1 MKKLLG
7 ISIALALFIA
17 PMSAVAAVKAGD
29 VCKKAGVTATASGKK
44 FTCIKS
50 GKKLVWNKGVAVAK
64 PKPVESAVP
73 EARPTPTPTP
83 TPSPTPTPTE
93 PTESDL
99 RQRDIQK
106 AFDEIANIAK
116 KASPANTNLEIIA
129 SGEIRPE
136 SIKVIQDRYNFVA
149 GFFADLVSPDLPVTV
164 VIGANAEI
172 NWIASKMEEL
182 SGNSFAKFLNA
193 FESPSKGFPCGPYYT
208 AGVSGKTKGGRLLNH
223 YALYGKSC
231 LTQLPSDENFQTT
244 IEHEWVHNV
253 QGKIADPSMIGE
265 GGQTLLP
272 CWFKEGQASFYGN
285 AIGYRSNYD
294 GYLKVRR
301 WNLNNLE
308 NRLQVINQNLAGTLK
323 DLDEKFSPFSCGN
336 SGGYSIGALAVEK
349 MVLMKGHTGVV
360 DFMKSVK
367 SEQSWRKAFVKV
379 YGVEADVW
387 IDKIAIEMRLDYRD
401 IGL

>member
-7 ISIALALFIA
+7 IFIALALFITS
-17 PMSAVAAVKAGD
+17 MSAVAAVKAGD
-29 VCKKAGVTATASGKK
+29 VCKKAGSTATANGKK

-64 PKPVESAVP
+64 PKPVETVVP
-73 EARPTPTPTP
+73 EATP
-83 TPSPTPTPTE
+83 TPSPTPTE
-93 PTESDL
+93 LTESDL
-99 RQRDIQK
+99 RQRGIQK
-106 AFDEIANIAK
+106 AFDEVANIAK
-116 KASPANTNLEIIA
+116 KASPATANLEIIA

-149 GFFADLVSPDLPVTV
+149 GFFADLVNPDLPVTV

-172 NWIASKMEEL
+172 NWIASKLEEL
-182 SGNSFAKFLNA
+182 SGNSYKQFLNA

-208 AGVSGKTKGGRLLNH
+208 AGVSGKTKSGRLLNH
-223 YALYGKSC
+223 YGLFGKSC
-231 LTQLPSDENFQTT
+231 PAQLPSDENFQST

-253 QGKIADPSMIGE
+253 QGKLADPSMIGE

-285 AIGYRSNYD
+285 AIGYRSNYR
-294 GYLKVRR
+294 GYLAVRR
-301 WNLNNLE
+301 STISNFE

-323 DLDEKFSPFSCGN
+323 DLDEKFNAFSCGN
-336 SGGYSIGALAVEK
+336 TGGYALGALAVEK
-349 MVLMKGHTGVV
+349 MLLMKGHTGVI

-387 IDKIAIEMRLDYRD
+387 IDKIAIEMRLDFRD

>member
-1 MKKLLG
+1 
-7 ISIALALFIA
+7 
-17 PMSAVAAVKAGD
+17 MSAVAAVKAGD
-29 VCKKAGVTATASGKK
+29 LCKKAGSTATASGKK

-50 GKKLVWNKGVAVAK
+50 GKKFIWNKGVAVAK
-64 PKPVESAVP
+64 PKPVETVVP
-73 EARPTPTPTP
+73 EATP
-83 TPSPTPTPTE
+83 TPSPTPTE
-93 PTESDL
+93 LTESDL

-116 KASPANTNLEIIA
+116 KASPAITNLEIIA
-129 SGEIRPE
+129 SAEIRPE

-149 GFFADLVSPDLPVTV
+149 GFFADLVNPDIPVTV
-164 VIGANAEI
+164 VIGTNAEI
-172 NWIASKMEEL
+172 NWIASKLEEL

-208 AGVSGKTKGGRLLNH
+208 AGVSGKTKSGRLLNH
-223 YALYGKSC
+223 YGLFGKSC
-231 LTQLPSDENFQTT
+231 PAQLPSDENFQST

-253 QGKIADPSMIGE
+253 QGKLADPSMIGE

-285 AIGYRSNYD
+285 AIGYRNNYR
-294 GYLKVRR
+294 GYLAVRR
-301 WNLNNLE
+301 STISNFE

-323 DLDEKFSPFSCGN
+323 DLDEKFNAFSCGN
-336 SGGYSIGALAVEK
+336 TGGYALGALAVEK
-349 MVLMKGHTGVV
+349 MLLMKGHTGVI

-387 IDKIAIEMRLDYRD
+387 FDKIALEMRLDYRD

>member
-1 MKKLLG
+1 MKKFLG
-7 ISIALALFIA
+7 VFIALALFIA
-17 PMSAVAAVKAGD
+17 PMNAVAAVKAGD
-29 VCKKAGVTATASGKK
+29 SCKKVGATATASGKK

-50 GKKLVWNKGVAVAK
+50 GKKLIWNKGVAVAK
-64 PKPVESAVP
+64 PKPVETVVP
-73 EARPTPTPTP
+73 EATP
-83 TPSPTPTPTE
+83 TPSPTPTE
-93 PTESDL
+93 LTESDL

-116 KASPANTNLEIIA
+116 KASPAITNLEIIA
-129 SGEIRPE
+129 SAEIRPE

-149 GFFADLVSPDLPVTV
+149 GFFADLVNPDIPVTV

-172 NWIASKMEEL
+172 NWIASKLEEL

-193 FESPSKGFPCGPYYT
+193 FEWESKGFPCGPYYT
-208 AGVSGKTKGGRLLNH
+208 AGVSGKTKSGRLLNH
-223 YALYGKSC
+223 YGLFGKSC
-231 LTQLPSDENFQTT
+231 KAQLPRDENFQTT

-253 QGKIADPSMIGE
+253 QGKLADPSMIGE

-285 AIGYRSNYD
+285 AIGYRSNYA

-308 NRLQVINQNLAGTLK
+308 NRMQVINQNLAGTLK
-323 DLDEKFSPFSCGN
+323 ELDEKFNPFSCGN

-367 SEQSWRKAFVKV
+367 SELSWRKAFVKV

-387 IDKIAIEMRLDYRD
+387 IDKIVLEMRLDYRD

>member
-1 MKKLLG
+1 MKKWPVAL
-7 ISIALALFIA
+7 ITIALIA
-17 PMSAVAAVKAGD
+17 APVSAVAAVKAGD
-29 VCKKAGVTATASGKK
+29 SCKKVGATATAGGKK

-64 PKPVESAVP
+64 PKPVETVIP
-73 EARPTPTPTP
+73 EATP
-83 TPSPTPTPTE
+83 TPSPTPTE
-93 PTESDL
+93 LTESDL

-106 AFDEIANIAK
+106 AFDEVANIAK
-116 KASPANTNLEIIA
+116 KVSPATANLEIIA

-136 SIKVIQDRYNFVA
+136 SIKVIQDRYNFVS
-149 GFFADLVSPDLPVTV
+149 GFFADLVNPDLPVTV

-172 NWIASKMEEL
+172 NWIVSKLEEL
-182 SGNSFAKFLNA
+182 SGNSFKQFLNA

-208 AGVSGKTKGGRLLNH
+208 AGVSGKTKSGRLLNH
-223 YALYGKSC
+223 YGLFGKSC
-231 LTQLPSDENFQTT
+231 PAQLPRDENFQST

-253 QGKIADPSMIGE
+253 QGKLADPSMIGE

-285 AIGYRSNYD
+285 AIGYRSNYA

-308 NRLQVINQNLAGTLK
+308 NRMQVINQNLAGTLK
-323 DLDEKFSPFSCGN
+323 ELDEKFNPFSCGN

-387 IDKIAIEMRLDYRD
+387 IDKIALEMRLDYRD

>member
-1 MKKLLG
+1 MKKALG
-7 ISIALALFIA
+7 VLIAAVLAISPL
-17 PMSAVAAVKAGD
+17 SAFAAVKAGD
-29 VCKKAGVTATASGKK
+29 SCKKVGATATASGKK

-64 PKPVESAVP
+64 PKPVETVVP
-73 EARPTPTPTP
+73 EATP
-83 TPSPTPTPTE
+83 TPSPTPTE
-93 PTESDL
+93 LTESDL

-106 AFDEIANIAK
+106 AFDEVANIAK
-116 KASPANTNLEIIA
+116 RASPATANLEIIA

-149 GFFADLVSPDLPVTV
+149 GFFADLVNPDLPVTV

-172 NWIASKMEEL
+172 NWIASKLEEL
-182 SGNSFAKFLNA
+182 SGNSYKQFLNA

-208 AGVSGKTKGGRLLNH
+208 AGVSGKTKSGRLLNH
-223 YALYGKSC
+223 YGLFGKSC
-231 LTQLPSDENFQTT
+231 PAQLPSDENFQST

-253 QGKIADPSMIGE
+253 QGKLADPSMIGE

-285 AIGYRSNYD
+285 AIGYRSNYR
-294 GYLKVRR
+294 GYLAVRR
-301 WNLNNLE
+301 STISNFE

-323 DLDEKFSPFSCGN
+323 DLDEKFNAFSCGN
-336 SGGYSIGALAVEK
+336 TGGYALGALAVEK
-349 MVLMKGHTGVV
+349 MLLMKGHTGVI

-401 IGL
+401 IGF

>member
-1 MKKLLG
+1 MKRA
-7 ISIALALFIA
+7 IIAIAALVLFLV
-17 PMSAVAAVKAGD
+17 PMNAIAAVKAGD
-29 VCKKAGVTATASGKK
+29 GCKKVGSTATSQGKK
-44 FTCIKS
+44 FTCVKS
-50 GKKLVWNKGVAVAK
+50 GKKLVWNKGVAISAPK
-64 PKPVESAVP
+64 PKPAEPALP
-73 EARPTPTPTP
+73 EATP
-83 TPSPTPTPTE
+83 TPSPTPTE
-93 PTESDL
+93 LTESDL

-106 AFDEIANIAK
+106 AFDEVANIAK
-116 KASPANTNLEIIA
+116 KASPATTNLEIIA

-149 GFFADLVSPDLPVTV
+149 GFFADLVTPDLPVTV

-182 SGNSFAKFLNA
+182 SGNSFTKFLNA
-193 FESPSKGFPCGPYYT
+193 FESTSKGFPCGPYYS
-208 AGVSGKTKGGRLLNH
+208 AGVSGKTKNGRFLNH

-231 LTQLPSDENFQTT
+231 PTQLPNDENFQTT

-285 AIGYRSNYD
+285 AIGYRSNYG

-323 DLDEKFSPFSCGN
+323 ELDEKFSPFSCGN

>member
-1 MKKLLG
+1 MKKLLS
-7 ISIALALFIA
+7 IFIALALFTT

-29 VCKKAGVTATASGKK
+29 VCKKAGSTATASGKK

-50 GKKLVWNKGVAVAK
+50 GKKLIWNKGVAVAK
-64 PKPVESAVP
+64 PKPVETVVP
-73 EARPTPTPTP
+73 EATP
-83 TPSPTPTPTE
+83 TPSPTPTE
-93 PTESDL
+93 LTESDL

-116 KASPANTNLEIIA
+116 KASPAITNLEIIA
-129 SGEIRPE
+129 SAEIRPE

-149 GFFADLVSPDLPVTV
+149 GFFADLVNPDIPVTV

-172 NWIASKMEEL
+172 NWIASNLEEL

-208 AGVSGKTKGGRLLNH
+208 AGVSGKTKSGRLLNH
-223 YALYGKSC
+223 YGLFGKSC
-231 LTQLPSDENFQTT
+231 PAQLPSDENFQST

-253 QGKIADPSMIGE
+253 QGKLADPSMIGE

-285 AIGYRSNYD
+285 AIGYRNNYR
-294 GYLKVRR
+294 GYLAVRR
-301 WNLNNLE
+301 STISNFE

-323 DLDEKFSPFSCGN
+323 DLDEKFNAFSCGN
-336 SGGYSIGALAVEK
+336 TGGYALGALAVEK
-349 MVLMKGHTGVV
+349 MLLMKGHTGVI

>member
-1 MKKLLG
+1 MKRA
-7 ISIALALFIA
+7 IIAIAALVLFLV
-17 PMSAVAAVKAGD
+17 PMNAIAAVKAGD
-29 VCKKAGVTATASGKK
+29 GCKKVGSTATSQGKK
-44 FTCIKS
+44 FTCVKS
-50 GKKLVWNKGVAVAK
+50 GKKLVWNKGVAISAPK
-64 PKPVESAVP
+64 PKPAEPALP
-73 EARPTPTPTP
+73 EATP
-83 TPSPTPTPTE
+83 TPSPTPTE
-93 PTESDL
+93 LTESDL

-106 AFDEIANIAK
+106 AFDEVANIAK
-116 KASPANTNLEIIA
+116 KASPATTNLEIIA

-149 GFFADLVSPDLPVTV
+149 GFFADLVTPDLPGTV

-182 SGNSFAKFLNA
+182 SGNSFTKFLNA
-193 FESPSKGFPCGPYYT
+193 FESPSKGFPCGPYYS
-208 AGVSGKTKGGRLLNH
+208 AGVSGKTKNGRFLNH

-231 LTQLPSDENFQTT
+231 PTQLPNDENFQTI

-285 AIGYRSNYD
+285 AIGYRSNYG

-308 NRLQVINQNLAGTLK
+308 NRMQVINQNLAGTLK
-323 DLDEKFSPFSCGN
+323 DLDEKFNPFSCGN

-349 MVLMKGHTGVV
+349 MVLIPASYSK
-360 DFMKSVK
+360 
-367 SEQSWRKAFVKV
+367 
-379 YGVEADVW
+379 
-387 IDKIAIEMRLDYRD
+387 
-401 IGL
+401 

>member
-1 MKKLLG
+1 MN
-7 ISIALALFIA
+7 
-17 PMSAVAAVKAGD
+17 AVAAVKAGD
-29 VCKKAGVTATASGKK
+29 SCKKVGATATASGKK

-50 GKKLVWNKGVAVAK
+50 GKKLIWNKGVAVAK
-64 PKPVESAVP
+64 PKPVETVVP
-73 EARPTPTPTP
+73 EATP
-83 TPSPTPTPTE
+83 TPSPTPTE
-93 PTESDL
+93 LTESDL

-116 KASPANTNLEIIA
+116 KASPAITNLEIIA
-129 SGEIRPE
+129 SAEIRPE

-149 GFFADLVSPDLPVTV
+149 GFFADLVNPDIPVTV

-172 NWIASKMEEL
+172 NWIASKLEEL

-193 FESPSKGFPCGPYYT
+193 FEWESKGFPCGPYYT
-208 AGVSGKTKGGRLLNH
+208 AGVSGKTKSGRLLNH
-223 YALYGKSC
+223 YGLFGKSC
-231 LTQLPSDENFQTT
+231 KAQLPRDENFQTT

-253 QGKIADPSMIGE
+253 QGKLADPSMIGE

-285 AIGYRSNYD
+285 AIGYRSNYA

-308 NRLQVINQNLAGTLK
+308 NRMQVINQNLAGTLK
-323 DLDEKFSPFSCGN
+323 ELDEKFNPFSCGN

-367 SEQSWRKAFVKV
+367 SELSWRKAFVKV

-387 IDKIAIEMRLDYRD
+387 IDKIVLEMRLDYRD

>member
-1 MKKLLG
+1 VKKFLG
-7 ISIALALFIA
+7 VFIALALFIA
-17 PMSAVAAVKAGD
+17 PMNAVAAVKAGD
-29 VCKKAGVTATASGKK
+29 SCKKVGATATASGKK

-50 GKKLVWNKGVAVAK
+50 GKKLIWNKGVAVAK
-64 PKPVESAVP
+64 PKPVETVVP
-73 EARPTPTPTP
+73 EATP
-83 TPSPTPTPTE
+83 TPSPTPTE
-93 PTESDL
+93 LTESDL

-116 KASPANTNLEIIA
+116 KASPAITNLEIIA
-129 SGEIRPE
+129 SAEIRPE

-149 GFFADLVSPDLPVTV
+149 GFFADLVNPDIPVTV

-172 NWIASKMEEL
+172 NWIASKLEEL

-193 FESPSKGFPCGPYYT
+193 FEWESKGFPCGPYYT
-208 AGVSGKTKGGRLLNH
+208 AGVSGKTKSGRLLNH
-223 YALYGKSC
+223 YGLFGKSC
-231 LTQLPSDENFQTT
+231 KAQLPRDENFQTT

-253 QGKIADPSMIGE
+253 QGKLADPSMIGE

-285 AIGYRSNYD
+285 AIGYRSNYA

-308 NRLQVINQNLAGTLK
+308 NRMQVINQNLAGTLK
-323 DLDEKFSPFSCGN
+323 ELDEKFNPFSCGN

-367 SEQSWRKAFVKV
+367 SELSWRKAFVKV

-387 IDKIAIEMRLDYRD
+387 IDKIALEMRLDYRD

>member
-1 MKKLLG
+1 
-7 ISIALALFIA
+7 
-17 PMSAVAAVKAGD
+17 
-29 VCKKAGVTATASGKK
+29 
-44 FTCIKS
+44 
-50 GKKLVWNKGVAVAK
+50 
-64 PKPVESAVP
+64 
-73 EARPTPTPTP
+73 
-83 TPSPTPTPTE
+83 
-93 PTESDL
+93 
-99 RQRDIQK
+99 
-106 AFDEIANIAK
+106 
-116 KASPANTNLEIIA
+116 
-129 SGEIRPE
+129 
-136 SIKVIQDRYNFVA
+136 
-149 GFFADLVSPDLPVTV
+149 VTV

-172 NWIASKMEEL
+172 NWIASKLEEL

-208 AGVSGKTKGGRLLNH
+208 AGVSGKTKSGRLLNH
-223 YALYGKSC
+223 YGLFGKSC
-231 LTQLPSDENFQTT
+231 KAQLPRDENFQTT

-253 QGKIADPSMIGE
+253 QGKLADPSMIGE

-285 AIGYRSNYD
+285 AIGYRSNYG

-308 NRLQVINQNLAGTLK
+308 NRMQVINQNLAGTLK
-323 DLDEKFSPFSCGN
+323 ELDEKFNPFSCGN

-367 SEQSWRKAFVKV
+367 SELSWRKAFVKV

-387 IDKIAIEMRLDYRD
+387 IDKIALEMRLDYRD

>member
-1 MKKLLG
+1 MKKLLS
-7 ISIALALFIA
+7 IFIALALFTT

-29 VCKKAGVTATASGKK
+29 VCKKAGSTATASGKK

-50 GKKLVWNKGVAVAK
+50 GKKLIWNKGVAVAK
-64 PKPVESAVP
+64 PKPVETVVP
-73 EARPTPTPTP
+73 EATP
-83 TPSPTPTPTE
+83 TPSPTPTE
-93 PTESDL
+93 LTESDL

-116 KASPANTNLEIIA
+116 KASPAITNLEIIA
-129 SGEIRPE
+129 SAEIRPE

-149 GFFADLVSPDLPVTV
+149 GFFADLVNPDIPVTV

-172 NWIASKMEEL
+172 NWIASKLEEL

-193 FESPSKGFPCGPYYT
+193 FEWESKGFPCGPYYT
-208 AGVSGKTKGGRLLNH
+208 AGVSGKTKSGRLLNH
-223 YALYGKSC
+223 YGLFGKSC
-231 LTQLPSDENFQTT
+231 PAQLPRDENFQTT

-253 QGKIADPSMIGE
+253 QGKLADPSMIGE

-285 AIGYRSNYD
+285 AIGYRSNYA

-308 NRLQVINQNLAGTLK
+308 NRMQVINQNLAGTLK
-323 DLDEKFSPFSCGN
+323 ELDEKFNPFSCGN

-367 SEQSWRKAFVKV
+367 SELSWRKAFVKV

-387 IDKIAIEMRLDYRD
+387 IDKIALEMRLDYRD

>member
-1 MKKLLG
+1 MKKLLS
-7 ISIALALFIA
+7 IFIALALFTT

-29 VCKKAGVTATASGKK
+29 VCKKAGSTATASGKK

-50 GKKLVWNKGVAVAK
+50 GKKLIWNKGVAVAK
-64 PKPVESAVP
+64 PKPVETVVP
-73 EARPTPTPTP
+73 EATP
-83 TPSPTPTPTE
+83 TPSPTPTE
-93 PTESDL
+93 LTESDL
-99 RQRDIQK
+99 RQRDIQN

-116 KASPANTNLEIIA
+116 KASPAITNLEIIA
-129 SGEIRPE
+129 SAEIRPE

-149 GFFADLVSPDLPVTV
+149 GFFADLVNPDIPVTV

-172 NWIASKMEEL
+172 NWIASKLEEL

-193 FESPSKGFPCGPYYT
+193 FESESKGFPCGPYYT
-208 AGVSGKTKGGRLLNH
+208 AGVSGKTKSGRLLNH
-223 YALYGKSC
+223 YGLFGKSC
-231 LTQLPSDENFQTT
+231 PAQLPRDENFQTT

-253 QGKIADPSMIGE
+253 QGKLADPSMIGE

-285 AIGYRSNYD
+285 AIGYRSNYA

-308 NRLQVINQNLAGTLK
+308 NRMQVINQNLAGTLK
-323 DLDEKFSPFSCGN
+323 ELDEKFNPFSCGN

-367 SEQSWRKAFVKV
+367 SELSWRKAFVKV

-387 IDKIAIEMRLDYRD
+387 IDKIALEMRLDYRD

>member
-1 MKKLLG
+1 VKKFLG
-7 ISIALALFIA
+7 VFIALALFIA
-17 PMSAVAAVKAGD
+17 PMNAVAAVKAGD
-29 VCKKAGVTATASGKK
+29 SCKKVGATATASGKK

-50 GKKLVWNKGVAVAK
+50 GKKLIWNKGVAVAK
-64 PKPVESAVP
+64 PKPVETVVP
-73 EARPTPTPTP
+73 EATP
-83 TPSPTPTPTE
+83 TPSPTPTE
-93 PTESDL
+93 LTESDL

-116 KASPANTNLEIIA
+116 KASPAITNLEIIA
-129 SGEIRPE
+129 SAEIRPE

-149 GFFADLVSPDLPVTV
+149 GFFADLVNPDIPVTV

-172 NWIASKMEEL
+172 NWIASKLEEL

-193 FESPSKGFPCGPYYT
+193 FEWESKGFPCGPYYT
-208 AGVSGKTKGGRLLNH
+208 AGVSGKTKSGRLLNH
-223 YALYGKSC
+223 YGLFGKSC
-231 LTQLPSDENFQTT
+231 KAQLPRDENFQTT

-253 QGKIADPSMIGE
+253 QGKLADPSMIGE

-285 AIGYRSNYD
+285 AIGYRSNYA

-308 NRLQVINQNLAGTLK
+308 NRMQVINQNLAGTLK
-323 DLDEKFSPFSCGN
+323 ELDEKFNPFSCGN

-367 SEQSWRKAFVKV
+367 SELSWRKAFVKV

-387 IDKIAIEMRLDYRD
+387 IDKIVLEMRLDYRD

>member
-7 ISIALALFIA
+7 IFIALALFIT

-29 VCKKAGVTATASGKK
+29 VCKKAGITATASGKK

-64 PKPVESAVP
+64 PKPVETAVP
-73 EARPTPTPTP
+73 EATP
-83 TPSPTPTPTE
+83 TPSPTPTE
-93 PTESDL
+93 LTESDL

-106 AFDEIANIAK
+106 AFDEVANIAR
-116 KASPANTNLEIIA
+116 KASPANANLEIIA

-149 GFFADLVSPDLPVTV
+149 GFFADLVNPDLPVTV

-182 SGNSFAKFLNA
+182 SGNSFTKFLNA
-193 FESPSKGFPCGPYYT
+193 FESQSKGFPCGPYYS
-208 AGVSGKTKGGRLLNH
+208 AGVSGKTKSGRLLNH
-223 YALYGKSC
+223 YGLFGKSC
-231 LTQLPSDENFQTT
+231 PTQLPGDDNFQST

-253 QGKIADPSMIGE
+253 QGKLADPSMIGE

-285 AIGYRSNYD
+285 AIGYRGNYSR
-294 GYLKVRR
+294 YLAVRR
-301 WNLNNLE
+301 STISNFE
-308 NRLQVINQNLAGTLK
+308 NRLLVINQNLAGTLK
-323 DLDEKFSPFSCGN
+323 DLDEKSNPFNCGN
-336 SGGYSIGALAVEK
+336 TGGYALGALAVEK
-349 MVLMKGHTGVV
+349 MLLMKGHTGVV
-360 DFMKSVK
+360 EFMKSVK

-401 IGL
+401 IGF